1 MNGGRRFRA
10 MQVRNVLD
18 PFVDVLRVLALA
30 AFDLLHGR
38 GLLGRLLRNGPQ
50 LKVKDWRVALLGSGL
65 VQDCQA
71 KGFLGRSRT
80 ILLRVQNSNTT
91 IVNLKNQN
99 RKYEKAWDTS
109 YKFKLNCHLFTVWPT
124 DFDERVNV
132 SDRRNVIRDER
143 LEPRLEV
150 DRLRRVANDVV
161 EQLLHVGL

>member
-1 MNGGRRFRA
+1 M
-10 MQVRNVLD
+10 
-18 PFVDVLRVLALA
+18 
-30 AFDLLHGR
+30 
-38 GLLGRLLRNGPQ
+38 
-50 LKVKDWRVALLGSGL
+50 
-65 VQDCQA
+65 
-71 KGFLGRSRT
+71 
-80 ILLRVQNSNTT
+80 ILRVQNSNTT

-109 YKFKLNCHLFTVWPT
+109 YKSQLNCHLFTVRPT

-150 DRLRRVANDVV
+150 DCLRCVADDVV